1 MVRTC
6 LLWWTCAILYRVRII
21 LLFIWGIPMKKL
33 YKVLD
38 EDGSVVRIF
47 GYKEEAERF
56 LRLDKSFKIQVLMM
70 ERKRNAENKFQ
81 WAYKILGDALL

>member
-1 MVRTC
+1 MR
-6 LLWWTCAILYRVRII
+6 
-21 LLFIWGIPMKKL
+21 KL

-38 EDGSVVRIF
+38 DDGSVVRIF

-56 LRLDKSFKIQVLMM
+56 SRLDKSLKIQVVIM
-70 ERKRNAENKFQ
+70 ERKKNAENKFQ

>member
-1 MVRTC
+1 MR
-6 LLWWTCAILYRVRII
+6 
-21 LLFIWGIPMKKL
+21 KL

-38 EDGSVVRIF
+38 DHGSVVRIF

-56 LRLDKSFKIQVLMM
+56 SRLDKSLKIQVVMM
-70 ERKRNAENKFQ
+70 ERKKNTENKFQ

>member
-1 MVRTC
+1 MR
-6 LLWWTCAILYRVRII
+6 
-21 LLFIWGIPMKKL
+21 KL

-56 LRLDKSFKIQVLMM
+56 SRLDKCLKIQVVTM
-70 ERKRNAENKFQ
+70 ERKKNAENKFQ
-81 WAYKILGDALL
+81 WAYKLLGDALI